1 MVTVTPERPNRST
14 AVAEALGYVGGALV
28 LVGVVLVVART
39 WESLGVGGRLAVAV
53 VVAAAVGLG
62 AWRVPATDDRS
73 GALARLQSTL
83 WVVCALALALAGGLA
98 VHDLLDA
105 RSPQAV
111 VLGGAVVAG
120 AVGALVWR
128 GRPRVAEQAL
138 TLIAG
143 AVAAGAPGAHIHDPG
158 LTGVFAAIVGLG
170 VITVGL
176 TKCTSPSWVAVWC
189 GAMTL
194 LVSCQMIAAQW
205 PGPGLVVS
213 VLVATALVA
222 LAQLLHP
229 VTDPH
234 HVTACAVIGSVL
246 LFGTLPTAIGHHA
259 DQAAVATGLTVWAAG
274 VLLLVAASG
283 AVPMRAPIPALV
295 LSAVLFSVGPAVM
308 ASDHRTV
315 GVVFGLVAASVVVTV
330 AVGAGQVRP
339 TLVGSS
345 GLIVFVPW
353 IIVELVPGELGA
365 PLAIV
370 VTGLMV
376 VAVALWLMR
385 RRRVTPTDCAASR
398 PSSRAPEG
406 VA

>member
-53 VVAAAVGLG
+53 VVAAVAAFS

-73 GALARLQSTL
+73 GAAQRLQSTL

-105 RSPQAV
+105 RSPQSV
-111 VLGGAVVAG
+111 VLGGAAVAG
-120 AVGALVWR
+120 AVGAMVWR
-128 GRPRVAEQAL
+128 GRSRVAEQAL

-143 AVAAGAPGAHIHDPG
+143 AVTAAALGAQLRDPG
-158 LTGVFAAIVGLG
+158 LTGVFAALVGLA
-170 VITVGL
+170 VIATGL
-176 TKCTSPSWVAVWC
+176 TNRTTPSWVAVWC
-189 GAMTL
+189 GAVTL

-205 PGPGLVVS
+205 PGPGLVLS

-222 LAQLLHP
+222 LAQLPNP

-246 LFGTLPTAIGHHA
+246 LFGALPGAIGHHA
-259 DQAAVATGLTVWAAG
+259 QQAGVATGLVVWAAG
-274 VLLLVAASG
+274 VLLLMAASG
-283 AVPMRAPIPALV
+283 AVPMRAPTPTLV
-295 LSAVLFSVGPAVM
+295 VSAVLFSVGPAVV
-308 ASDHRTV
+308 ASDHRTA
-315 GVVFGLVAASVVVTV
+315 GVVFGLVAASVVVIA

-353 IIVELVPGELGA
+353 TIVELVPGELGA

-370 VTGLMV
+370 VTGLVV

-385 RRRVTPTDCAASR
+385 RRRLTPTDCAAST
-398 PSSRAPEG
+398 PSSHAPEG